1 MREPAAQAASGA
13 VLVDDL
19 DFATEVAQQAGEL
32 LLRYQRR
39 DLRVDTKSSAS
50 DPVSEAD
57 RDAERLI
64 ADALSQQFPDDAVL
78 GEEGASRPGTS
89 ERRWVI
95 DPLDGTVNYLY
106 GRDDWAVSIALERG
120 GRPELGVVFAP
131 ASGRLYAG
139 STTAP
144 ATLNGRPVTVSS
156 ETVLAASL
164 LNTGFSYE
172 PHLRA
177 LQIAE
182 ISQLLPTIRDIRRT
196 GSAALDLA
204 GLAGGEAD
212 ACYERYLRPWDVA
225 AGVAIIRAAEG
236 EAFVFETRPGF
247 VGVVAGAPAI
257 ARELAELVGRPQDNH
272 RTETRSNH
280 A

>member
-1 MREPAAQAASGA
+1 MPEADLEFAAGLARE
-13 VLVDDL
+13 
-19 DFATEVAQQAGEL
+19 AGEL
-32 LLRYQRR
+32 LLGYQRR
-39 DLRVDTKSSAS
+39 ELSVDTKSSSS

-64 ADALSQQFPDDAVL
+64 AGALAARFPDDAVM

-89 ERRWVI
+89 GRRWII

-106 GRDDWAVSIALERG
+106 GRDDWAVSIALERE
-120 GRPELGVVFAP
+120 GRAQLGVVFAP

-139 STTAP
+139 SAETP
-144 ATLNGRPVTVSS
+144 ATLNDQPVTVNKPLS
-156 ETVLAASL
+156 LAQCL

-172 PHLRA
+172 PRLRS

-182 ISQLLPTIRDIRRT
+182 IAELLPVVRDIRRT
-196 GSAALDLA
+196 GAAALDLA

-212 ACYERYLRPWDVA
+212 ACFERFLRPWDVA
-225 AGVAIIRAAEG
+225 AGLAIIRAAGG
-236 EAFVFETRPGF
+236 EAVVFDTGPGF

-257 ARELAELVGRPQDNH
+257 AEELATLVGVPGDNH
-272 RTETRSNH
+272 IHHLRSQH
-280 A
+280 V